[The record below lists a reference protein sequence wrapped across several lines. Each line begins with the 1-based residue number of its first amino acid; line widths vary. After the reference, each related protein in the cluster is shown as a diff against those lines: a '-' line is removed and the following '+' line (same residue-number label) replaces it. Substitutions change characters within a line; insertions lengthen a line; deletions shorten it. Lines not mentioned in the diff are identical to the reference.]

1 MRVQVKLYATLREY
15 SPPNTEIGASF
26 EVQFDGS
33 TLGELIHQLG
43 FNIDRAKIVMINGSR
58 VFDMKINLNEDDLV
72 VIFPPIGGG

>member
-15 SPPNTEIGASF
+15 SPLNTEIGASF
-26 EVQFDGS
+26 EVEFDGS
-33 TLGELIHQLG
+33 TIGELIHQLG